1 MSVSG
6 DSLLMAWPVCP
17 YARRALEPGMHCPLA
32 HEFSAMQAIC
42 SLAEHLHL
50 LVQNSARFWSAVLS

>member
-1 MSVSG
+1 
-6 DSLLMAWPVCP
+6 
-17 YARRALEPGMHCPLA
+17 MHCPLA